1 MPLTYEQAWEAKPDG
16 RSREEIFQS
25 IVNRV
30 KERSGNTLSDAEA
43 HAAARNLI
51 AFCRELMGLKQDETL
66 GHIDSI
72 DPPVII
78 KNKHK

>member
-1 MPLTYEQAWEAKPDG
+1 MPLTYEQAWDARPDG
-16 RSREEIFQS
+16 RSREEIFRS
-25 IVNRV
+25 IVDRV
-30 KERSGNTLSDAEA
+30 KERSGDTLSDAEA

-72 DPPVII
+72 DPPVTT
-78 KNKHK
+78 KNEHK